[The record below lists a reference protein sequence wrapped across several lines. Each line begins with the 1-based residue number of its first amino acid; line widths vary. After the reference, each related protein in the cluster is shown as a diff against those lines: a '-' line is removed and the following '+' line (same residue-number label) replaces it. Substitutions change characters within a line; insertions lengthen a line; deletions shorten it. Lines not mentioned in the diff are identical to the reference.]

1 MDISD
6 IKNQMAELQKKIAES
21 RKPDTE
27 QRLDSIEKE
36 LNAMKDRYIKL
47 LESTLEAKG
56 NRKSEISNRI
66 SKGSANVQLDKFQ
79 LLLLLQQSKATTPEF
94 AVSATQLQQAFNLSK
109 TTRTIR
115 DKLGALE
122 LMNLVTS
129 LGQKPKNYY
138 LTPRGV
144 QMISQ
149 QQKGLMQ
156 VH

>member
-1 MDISD
+1 MDVIE
-6 IKNQMAELQKKIAES
+6 IKNQMTELQKKIDET
-21 RKPDTE
+21 RKHTTE

-36 LNAMKDRYIKL
+36 LNAMKDRYINL

-56 NRKSEISNRI
+56 NRKLEISNRI
-66 SKGSANVQLDKFQ
+66 SKGSPNVQLDKFQ

-94 AVSATQLQQAFNLSK
+94 AVSSTQLQRAFSLGK

-115 DKLGALE
+115 DKLTSLE
-122 LMNLVTS
+122 LMHLVAS
-129 LGQKPKNYY
+129 LGQKPKIYY
-138 LTPRGV
+138 LTARGV

-156 VH
+156 IR